1 MGRQWPLPQGSFQIS
16 SRFEGRVNP
25 VTGAAEHHSGTDFA
39 ADDGTPF
46 YACAGGTVL
55 YIGPASGYG
64 QWIVLDHPD
73 SEGGGVTEYGHMW
86 DAYATGLQQG
96 QWVDAGQLIGYVGSN
111 GQATGPHLHLTVW
124 ERAYGGQRIDPE
136 TWLSGAPY
144 PPSGGGQA
152 PASTPTTGGSMTIFG
167 VDVSE
172 HQDGMSLAQAKREGM
187 EFAFIRTTDGT
198 YQDRCYRSHLDDAE
212 GAGMV
217 TAAYHFCRRPDEGTS
232 VAQQV
237 EASLAVMGDA
247 RRPVWLDV
255 ETPGG
260 FSGDLVAQFKAE
272 FERRGVRVAGV
283 YSYVPYWEGQMG
295 LEPDSHAFGPFWV
308 AGYPPTQ
315 GGAPASIYTAVGGD
329 GAGQWAYPLG
339 NQAPSI
345 WQFTDRATVAG
356 HQVDANA
363 FRGSADAL
371 RTLINGG
378 EAANSEEE
386 ITVAEADR
394 IIKHVEDFIAGFC
407 GPIGSDT
414 KDIREQLTGGRDA
427 GQYPGW
433 DIKTVLNAARRK
445 NFRALTSMEIQA
457 VLLAGTKDD
466 IKAARAAAQE
476 Q

>member
-1 MGRQWPLPQGSFQIS
+1 M
-16 SRFEGRVNP
+16 VTMP
-25 VTGAAEHHSGTDFA
+25 VARGFYVTSPYGQRTGQYAGMHWGTDFGNGGGSGGHPIYA
-39 ADDGTPF
+39 VKDGTVTR
-46 YACAGGTVL
+46 AGA
-55 YIGPASGYG
+55 ASGFG
-64 QWIVLDHPD
+64 QWITVDHPA
-73 SEGGGVTEYGHMW
+73 SNGGGLTVYGHIIPEV
-86 DAYATGLQQG
+86 AVGATVREG
-96 QWVDAGQLIGYVGSN
+96 QRIGRIDPDSGTN
-111 GQATGPHLHLTVW
+111 GGVSPHLHLEWHRYVW
-124 ERAYGGQRIDPE
+124 AQPGADRLDPMTKLAGAAWPGE
-136 TWLSGAPY
+136 T
-144 PPSGGGQA
+144 
-152 PASTPTTGGSMTIFG
+152 TTTGGTVNTIFG
-167 VDVSE
+167 IDVSE
-172 HQDGMSLAQAKREGM
+172 HQDGMSLHQAAREGFD
-187 EFAFIRTTDGT
+187 FAFIRTTDGT
-198 YQDRCYRSHLDDAE
+198 HKDRCYTSHLDDAE

-217 TAAYHFCRRPDEGTS
+217 VGAYHFCRRPNEGTT

-237 EASLAVMGDA
+237 DASVAVMGGKK
-247 RRPVWLDV
+247 RPLWLDV

-272 FERRGVRVAGV
+272 FERCGVHVAGV
-283 YSYVPYWEGQMG
+283 YSYVPYWEGQMAG
-295 LEPDSHAFGPFWV
+295 GEPDTHQFGKLWV
-308 AGYPPTQ
+308 AGYPSTRT
-315 GGAPASIYTAVGGD
+315 GAASAIYESIGGD
-329 GAGQWAYPLG
+329 GARQWSHPLG

-394 IIKHVEDFIAGFC
+394 IIKHIEDFIAGFC

-433 DIKTVLNAARRK
+433 NVGSILNAARRK
-445 NFRALTSMEIQA
+445 NVRALTSMEIQA

>member
-1 MGRQWPLPQGSFQIS
+1 MATKVQPLAAGTYTVSSGFGARWGTTHYGQDYACAIGTPLYAVADGTVVEGKERPQGS
-16 SRFEGRVNP
+16 V
-25 VTGAAEHHSGTDFA
+25 
-39 ADDGTPF
+39 DGF
-46 YACAGGTVL
+46 GSWIWLDCQAS
-55 YIGPASGYG
+55 IG
-64 QWIVLDHPD
+64 QDII
-73 SEGGGVTEYGHMW
+73 YGH
-86 DAYATGLQQG
+86 
-96 QWVDAGQLIGYVGSN
+96 VDHAGILVQAGDRVTAGQIIGCSGNEGAS
-111 GQATGPHLHLTVW
+111 TGPHCHVECWSAPGRL
-124 ERAYGGQRIDPE
+124 GGAAHDPAVFFADAAE
-136 TWLSGAPY
+136 PGAATE
-144 PPSGGGQA
+144 PS
-152 PASTPTTGGSMTIFG
+152 TGGSPAMTIFG
-167 VDVSE
+167 IDVSE

-187 EFAFIRTTDGT
+187 SFAFIRTTDGT
-198 YQDRCYRSHLDDAE
+198 YRDSCYRSHLDDAE
-212 GAGMV
+212 GAGLI

-237 EASLAVMGDA
+237 QASLDVMGDKV
-247 RRPVWLDV
+247 RPLWLDV

-272 FERRGVRVAGV
+272 FERRGVRVVGV
-283 YSYVPYWEGQMG
+283 YSYVPYWEGQMAG
-295 LEPDSHAFGPFWV
+295 GEPDTHQFGKLWV
-308 AGYPPTQ
+308 AGYPSTRT
-315 GGAPASIYTAVGGD
+315 GAASAIYESIGGD
-329 GAGQWAYPLG
+329 GARQWDYPLG
-339 NQAPSI
+339 NQQPSI
-345 WQFTDRATVAG
+345 WQLTDRATVAG

-363 FRGSADAL
+363 FRGSEDAL

-394 IIKHVEDFIAGFC
+394 IIKHIEDFIAGFC

-433 DIKTVLNAARRK
+433 NVGSILNAARRK
-445 NFRALTSMEIQA
+445 SFRALTSMEIQA